1 MAQDAVTTLERMIS
15 DLDHHKKSKREL
27 LPQYI
32 QTRLDLSL
40 KNYYEDLMKAYDAI
54 TRKDAAKVIK
64 RAFSKEKK

>member
-1 MAQDAVTTLERMIS
+1 MAQDTIAVLKRMINE
-15 DLDHHKKSKREL
+15 LDQHKKSKKEL
-27 LPQYI
+27 LSQYI